1 MFRYEEYLHSKAAPT
16 QDSSQPQ
23 ISQFVTSSKQQ
34 YTSSH
39 PQQNAITRSV
49 LSDLVIVCNLPLSII
64 EHPSFRRFLSVVD
77 TRYSPVSRRTLTS
90 KLDGAVLEKQTKL
103 KNSLAN
109 VEDISV
115 TVDIWSDRKMRGFL
129 GITAHWLDDGEGG
142 IVLKSALLA
151 CNRFSGSHTGERI
164 CEEFEQ
170 ICEEYQIKRKLL
182 HIICDNAANMRKAF
196 STCFPQH
203 GGEEDEEEERVEG
216 DGMWT
221 DLPVED
227 QERVDLFLQTKA
239 QTRQQC
245 FAHTLQLVVGDGLK
259 DTKIANAALAKA
271 CKLSSLLHSS
281 TSFKDIFERVWAI
294 WHSLFSCHTLELNA

>member
-49 LSDLVIVCNLPLSII
+49 LSDLVIDCNLPLSII

-109 VEDISV
+109 FEDISV
-115 TVDIWSDRKMRGFL
+115 TVDIW
-129 GITAHWLDDGEGG
+129 
-142 IVLKSALLA
+142 
-151 CNRFSGSHTGERI
+151 
-164 CEEFEQ
+164 
-170 ICEEYQIKRKLL
+170 
-182 HIICDNAANMRKAF
+182 
-196 STCFPQH
+196 
-203 GGEEDEEEERVEG
+203 
-216 DGMWT
+216 
-221 DLPVED
+221 
-227 QERVDLFLQTKA
+227 
-239 QTRQQC
+239 
-245 FAHTLQLVVGDGLK
+245 
-259 DTKIANAALAKA
+259 
-271 CKLSSLLHSS
+271 
-281 TSFKDIFERVWAI
+281 
-294 WHSLFSCHTLELNA
+294 